1 MHTEIPAV
9 SKRPRRLVGAGVAW
23 LILAALGVASI
34 WFWIPSGLLE
44 QPIADSARVWAIL
57 LAVLAVCGICVTAGV
72 ALLRRRRWARPLG
85 MVLSILLILPA
96 LWLGLVALILGWG
109 LGVFSNH
116 SDLIVGSTLFALV
129 CAVLPA
135 WMLWAVSSRKAK
147 ESLAAPS

>member
-1 MHTEIPAV
+1 VLVLE
-9 SKRPRRLVGAGVAW
+9 RPRRLVGAGVAW
-23 LILAALGVASI
+23 LIIAALGIASI

-96 LWLGLVALILGWG
+96 LWAGAVVLLIGWAV
-109 LGVFSNH
+109 GVFSSH
-116 SDLIVGSTLFALV
+116 WDLIFGSTLFALV

-147 ESLAAPS
+147 EALAAPA